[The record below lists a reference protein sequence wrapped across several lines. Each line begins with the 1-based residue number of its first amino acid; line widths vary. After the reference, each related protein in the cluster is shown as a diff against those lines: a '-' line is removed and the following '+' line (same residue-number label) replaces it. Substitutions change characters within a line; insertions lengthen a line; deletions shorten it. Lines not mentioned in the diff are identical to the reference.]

1 MLKKDMKKIF
11 ENFYVFSKLALSLTL
26 LICLIGAL
34 YILYINYQNEAE
46 ISKNNTFFE
55 EELKN
60 NINKNSELINEIINE
75 IKVNEVVLE
84 EIKISIDNL
93 SNKNKTNDISNIN
106 DTLELLNNNFKS
118 LSEEVKILKDNNILS
133 SSTDQDKDKIIS
145 KSNKDIVD
153 LILIKYENN
162 IDFSEE
168 LEYLK
173 KNTNKNQ
180 STIIEKIL
188 VLSIK
193 TYKGHDYLKT
203 IFDQEVNTYL
213 KKIINKN
220 PDSLLN
226 QVIMPYLKVSPS
238 SENTINDDLIL
249 KIKEIKSDIENKNFQ
264 NAFNKLKSIK
274 DYQTIFKLSST
285 EINKY
290 LNFKSELLS
299 LS

>member
-34 YILYINYQNEAE
+34 YILYINYQNEGE

-75 IKVNEVVLE
+75 IKVNEMVLE

-93 SNKNKTNDISNIN
+93 SNKNKTDDISNIN
-106 DTLELLNNNFKS
+106 DSLELLNNNFNS
-118 LSEEVKILKDNNILS
+118 LSEEIKILKDNNILS

-145 KSNKDIVD
+145 NSNRDIID

-173 KNTNKNQ
+173 KNINKNQ
-180 STIIEKIL
+180 LTIIEKIL

-220 PDSLLN
+220 PDSLFN

-264 NAFNKLKSIK
+264 NAFNQLKSIK
-274 DYQTIFKLSST
+274 DYQIIFKLSSA